1 MEGEHSEQ
9 RRSQGWVSRRSDGFS
24 ELGNTDS
31 DSVQRKEAE
40 PLIRLRVQDAPG
52 DLIKPPP
59 AGPGPAVS
67 QSIF

>member
-1 MEGEHSEQ
+1 M
-9 RRSQGWVSRRSDGFS
+9 SRRSDGFS

-31 DSVQRKEAE
+31 DSVRRKEAE